1 MSVKT
6 NSHSEI
12 KVPLHFFFF
21 LGANAI
27 NYLVIA
33 MLAVA
38 LGWHIYQNTGN
49 PFHLALVGLMQVS
62 PVFVFFFATGWIVD
76 TFARKKILTCCAIA
90 DGIILLAL
98 TMTMLA
104 ESLNLTLLFGL
115 LFAHGSVMALY
126 FPASQAIIPNI
137 VPQAQIHRA
146 IAFSSTVN
154 NIAQTGGP
162 LIAGLLIA
170 AINFHIYAV
179 MTCLMVISALCY
191 QLLPN
196 LSRTKPTPRSW
207 EHIVGGLKFVR
218 SNSIV
223 FGAIALDLFIVLL
236 GSVVTLL
243 PIYAADIL
251 MIGPE
256 QLGLLRGMPAF
267 GAVFVGVLLASLPE
281 MRGCGWKL
289 FLALF
294 VFGVSIVM
302 FGLSTNFWISMAA
315 LFVYGAAD
323 MVSVNIRLSLIQI
336 ATPNHLRGRVSAVK
350 GIFISSSNEMG
361 DVRAGSA
368 AALFGPLTAVVIG
381 GVMAI
386 GVALGGAMVFAKLRE
401 LNNVNDA
408 APIVPD
414 HR

>member
-1 MSVKT
+1 M
-6 NSHSEI
+6 
-12 KVPLHFFFF
+12 PLHFFFF

-33 MLAVA
+33 MLSVA

-76 TFARKKILTCCAIA
+76 TFARKRILTCCAIA
-90 DGIILLAL
+90 DAIILLAL
-98 TMTMLA
+98 TIVMLA
-104 ESLNLTLLFGL
+104 KSLNLTLLFGL

-137 VPQAQIHRA
+137 VPQAQIRRA

-170 AINFHIYAV
+170 VINFHIYAV
-179 MTCLMVISALCY
+179 MTCLMVMSALSY

-196 LSRTKPTPRSW
+196 FPRIKPTPRSW

-289 FLALF
+289 FFALF
-294 VFGVSIVM
+294 VFGVSIVV

-315 LFVYGAAD
+315 LFIYGAAD
-323 MVSVNIRLSLIQI
+323 IVSVNIRLSLIQI
-336 ATPNHLRGRVSAVK
+336 ATPDHLRGRVSAVN

-368 AALFGPLTAVVIG
+368 AALFGPVTAVIMG

-386 GVALGGAMVFAKLRE
+386 GIALGGAMVFAKLRG
-401 LNNVNDA
+401 LNKVNDA
-408 APIVPD
+408 APIAPD
-414 HR
+414 QP

>member
-1 MSVKT
+1 M
-6 NSHSEI
+6 
-12 KVPLHFFFF
+12 PLHFFFF

-33 MLAVA
+33 MLSVA

-49 PFHLALVGLMQVS
+49 AFHLALVGLMQVS

-76 TFARKKILTCCAIA
+76 TFARKTILTCCAIA
-90 DGIILLAL
+90 DAIILMAL
-98 TMTMLA
+98 TMVMLA
-104 ESLNLTLLFGL
+104 ETLNLTFLFGL

-137 VPQAQIHRA
+137 VPQAQIRRA

-170 AINFHIYAV
+170 AINFHIYVV
-179 MTCLMVISALCY
+179 MTFLMVMSALSY

-196 LSRTKPTPRSW
+196 LPRTKPTPRSW

-256 QLGLLRGMPAF
+256 QLGLLRGLPAF

-289 FLALF
+289 FFALF
-294 VFGVSIVM
+294 VFGVSIVI

-315 LFVYGAAD
+315 LFIYGAAD

-336 ATPNHLRGRVSAVK
+336 ATPDHLRGRVSAVN

-368 AALFGPLTAVVIG
+368 AALFGPVTAVVIG

-386 GVALGGAMVFAKLRE
+386 GIALGGALVFSKLRG
-401 LNNVNDA
+401 LNKVNDA
-408 APIVPD
+408 APITPD
-414 HR
+414 H

>member
-1 MSVKT
+1 M
-6 NSHSEI
+6 
-12 KVPLHFFFF
+12 PLHFFFF

-33 MLAVA
+33 MLSVA

-90 DGIILLAL
+90 DAIILLAL
-98 TMTMLA
+98 TMVMLA
-104 ESLNLTLLFGL
+104 ESLNLMLLFGL

-137 VPQAQIHRA
+137 VPQAQIRRA

-162 LIAGLLIA
+162 LIAGLLIV

-179 MTCLMVISALCY
+179 MTCLMVMSALSY

-196 LSRTKPTPRSW
+196 LPRIKPTPRSW

-289 FLALF
+289 FFALF
-294 VFGVSIVM
+294 VFGVSIVV

-315 LFVYGAAD
+315 LFIYGAAD
-323 MVSVNIRLSLIQI
+323 IVSVNIRLSLIQI
-336 ATPNHLRGRVSAVK
+336 ATPDHLRGRVSAVN

-368 AALFGPLTAVVIG
+368 AALFGPVTAVMIG

-386 GVALGGAMVFAKLRE
+386 GIALGGAMVFAKLRG
-401 LNNVNDA
+401 LNKVNDA
-408 APIVPD
+408 APIAPD
-414 HR
+414 QP

>member
-1 MSVKT
+1 M
-6 NSHSEI
+6 
-12 KVPLHFFFF
+12 PRHFFFF

-33 MLAVA
+33 MLSVA

-90 DGIILLAL
+90 DAIILLAL
-98 TMTMLA
+98 TIVMLA
-104 ESLNLTLLFGL
+104 KSLNLALLFGL

-137 VPQAQIHRA
+137 VPQAQIRRA

-162 LIAGLLIA
+162 VIAGLLIA

-179 MTCLMVISALCY
+179 MTCLMVMSALNY

-196 LSRTKPTPRSW
+196 FPRIKPTPRSW

-289 FLALF
+289 FFALF
-294 VFGVSIVM
+294 VFGVSIVV

-315 LFVYGAAD
+315 LFIYGAAD
-323 MVSVNIRLSLIQI
+323 IVSVNIRLSLIQI
-336 ATPNHLRGRVSAVK
+336 ATPDHLRGRVSAVN

-361 DVRAGSA
+361 DVRAGSS
-368 AALFGPLTAVVIG
+368 AALFGPVTAVMIG

-386 GVALGGAMVFAKLRE
+386 GIALGGAMVFAKLRG
-401 LNNVNDA
+401 LNKVNDA
-408 APIVPD
+408 APIAPD
-414 HR
+414 QP

>member
-1 MSVKT
+1 M
-6 NSHSEI
+6 
-12 KVPLHFFFF
+12 PRHFFFF

-33 MLAVA
+33 MLSVA

-76 TFARKKILTCCAIA
+76 TFARKRILTCCAIA
-90 DGIILLAL
+90 DAIILLAL
-98 TMTMLA
+98 AIVMLA
-104 ESLNLTLLFGL
+104 KSLNLTLLFGL

-137 VPQAQIHRA
+137 VPQAQIRRA

-179 MTCLMVISALCY
+179 MTCLMVMSALSY

-196 LSRTKPTPRSW
+196 FPRIKPTPRSW

-289 FLALF
+289 FFALF
-294 VFGVSIVM
+294 VFGVSIVV

-315 LFVYGAAD
+315 LFIYGAAD
-323 MVSVNIRLSLIQI
+323 IVSVNIRLSLIQI
-336 ATPNHLRGRVSAVK
+336 ATPDHLRGRVSAVN

-368 AALFGPLTAVVIG
+368 AALFGPVTAVIMG

-386 GVALGGAMVFAKLRE
+386 GIALGGAMVFAKLRG
-401 LNNVNDA
+401 LNKVNDA
-408 APIVPD
+408 APIAPD
-414 HR
+414 QP

>member
-1 MSVKT
+1 M
-6 NSHSEI
+6 
-12 KVPLHFFFF
+12 PLHFFFF

-33 MLAVA
+33 MLSVA

-90 DGIILLAL
+90 DAIILLAL
-98 TMTMLA
+98 TMVMLA
-104 ESLNLTLLFGL
+104 ESLNLMLLFGL

-137 VPQAQIHRA
+137 VPQAQIRRA

-162 LIAGLLIA
+162 LIAGLLIV

-179 MTCLMVISALCY
+179 MTCLMVMSALSY

-196 LSRTKPTPRSW
+196 FPRIKPTPRSW

-289 FLALF
+289 FFALF
-294 VFGVSIVM
+294 VFGVSIVV

-315 LFVYGAAD
+315 LFIYGAAD
-323 MVSVNIRLSLIQI
+323 IVSVNIRLSLIQI
-336 ATPNHLRGRVSAVK
+336 ATPDHLRGRVSAVN

-368 AALFGPLTAVVIG
+368 AALFGPVTAVIMG

-386 GVALGGAMVFAKLRE
+386 GIALGGAMVFAKLRG
-401 LNNVNDA
+401 LNKVNDA
-408 APIVPD
+408 APIAPD
-414 HR
+414 QP

>member
-1 MSVKT
+1 
-6 NSHSEI
+6 
-12 KVPLHFFFF
+12 VPLHFFFF
-21 LGANAI
+21 LSANAI

-33 MLAVA
+33 MLSVA
-38 LGWHIYQNTGN
+38 LGWHIYQSTGN

-90 DGIILLAL
+90 DAIILLNL
-98 TMTMLA
+98 TMVMLA
-104 ESLNLTLLFGL
+104 DSLNLTLLFGL

-137 VPQAQIHRA
+137 VPQAQIRRA
-146 IAFSSTVN
+146 IAFSSTGN

-170 AINFHIYAV
+170 VINFHIYTV
-179 MTCLMVISALCY
+179 MTCLMVMSALSF

-196 LSRTKPTPRSW
+196 LSGMKPTPRSW
-207 EHIVGGLKFVR
+207 EHIIGGLKFVR

-223 FGAIALDLFIVLL
+223 FGAIALDLFVVLL

-251 MIGPE
+251 VIGPE
-256 QLGLLRGMPAF
+256 KLGLLRGMPAF
-267 GAVFVGVLLASLPE
+267 GAVFIGVLLASLPE

-289 FLALF
+289 FFALF
-294 VFGVSIVM
+294 IFGVSIVV

-315 LFVYGAAD
+315 LFIYGAAD

-336 ATPNHLRGRVSAVK
+336 ATPDHLRGRVSAVN

-368 AALFGPLTAVVIG
+368 AALLGPVTAVVMG

-386 GVALGGAMVFAKLRE
+386 GIALGGALVFTKLRG
-401 LNNVNDA
+401 LSKVNDA
-408 APIVPD
+408 ATIAHD
-414 HR
+414 QQ

>member
-1 MSVKT
+1 MV
-6 NSHSEI
+6 
-12 KVPLHFFFF
+12 
-21 LGANAI
+21 
-27 NYLVIA
+27 
-33 MLAVA
+33 
-38 LGWHIYQNTGN
+38 
-49 PFHLALVGLMQVS
+49 
-62 PVFVFFFATGWIVD
+62 
-76 TFARKKILTCCAIA
+76 
-90 DGIILLAL
+90 
-98 TMTMLA
+98 MLA
-104 ESLNLTLLFGL
+104 ETLNLTFLFGL

-137 VPQAQIHRA
+137 VPQAQIRRA

-170 AINFHIYAV
+170 AINFHIYVV
-179 MTCLMVISALCY
+179 MTFLMVMSALSY

-196 LSRTKPTPRSW
+196 LPRIKPTPRSW

-289 FLALF
+289 FFALF
-294 VFGVSIVM
+294 VFGVSIVI

-315 LFVYGAAD
+315 LFIYGAAD

-336 ATPNHLRGRVSAVK
+336 ATPDHLRGRVSAVN

-368 AALFGPLTAVVIG
+368 AALFGPVTAVVIG

-386 GVALGGAMVFAKLRE
+386 GIALGGALVFSKLRG
-401 LNNVNDA
+401 LNKVNDA
-408 APIVPD
+408 APITPD
-414 HR
+414 H

>member
-1 MSVKT
+1 M
-6 NSHSEI
+6 
-12 KVPLHFFFF
+12 PLHFFFF

-33 MLAVA
+33 MLSVA
-38 LGWHIYQNTGN
+38 LGWHIYQSTGN
-49 PFHLALVGLMQVS
+49 PFHLALVGLMQVT

-76 TFARKKILTCCAIA
+76 TFARKKILTCCALVDA
-90 DGIILLAL
+90 VILVAL
-98 TMTMLA
+98 TGVMLA
-104 ESLNLTLLFGL
+104 ETLNLFVLFAL

-137 VPQAQIHRA
+137 VPEAQIRRA

-162 LIAGLLIA
+162 LLAGLLIA

-179 MTCLMVISALCY
+179 MTGLMILSVLSY
-191 QLLPN
+191 QLLPR
-196 LSRTKPTPRSW
+196 LPRITPTPRSW
-207 EHIVGGLKFVR
+207 EHIIGGLKFVR

-223 FGAIALDLFIVLL
+223 LGAIALDLFIVLL

-267 GAVFVGVLLASLPE
+267 GAVFVGLLLASLPE
-281 MRGCGWKL
+281 MRGCGIKL
-289 FLALF
+289 FFALF
-294 VFGVSIVM
+294 IFGVSIVV
-302 FGLSTNFWISMAA
+302 FGLSTNFWLSMAA
-315 LFVYGAAD
+315 LFIYGAAD

-336 ATPNHLRGRVSAVK
+336 ATPDHLRGRVSAVN

-361 DVRAGSA
+361 DVRAGSM
-368 AALFGPLTAVVIG
+368 AALLGPVGAVVIG

-386 GVALGGAMVFAKLRE
+386 GVAIGGGLVFGKLRS
-401 LNNVNDA
+401 LDKVNDA
-408 APIVPD
+408 APTLTSQKA
-414 HR
+414 